1 MIIVPHTAS
10 FLNYG
15 QVAGAFLEACRAKS
29 EIVPKIGKEGGC
41 NMAFEG
47 KKFILLGERDGI
59 PGPVMEEV
67 LKSLGC
73 EVAFAVT
80 ECFV

>member
-1 MIIVPHTAS
+1 M
-10 FLNYG
+10 
-15 QVAGAFLEACRAKS
+15 
-29 EIVPKIGKEGGC
+29 VPKIGTEGGC